1 MKRVRSRGDG
11 DAIPTDA
18 ESANAGVIFRPD
30 FRIATV
36 AQIEGYF
43 FGLNLLADYH
53 GAREGINLGCIVED
67 GPAHAA
73 IYDALIA
80 NVVKSKN
87 AKYDYGKNE
96 EYCDR
101 SADDFVPPYTLM
113 TAEPSIRDFDSNAH
127 LETAE
132 NSLNLDDGGH
142 LLVSPKN

>member
-1 MKRVRSRGDG
+1 
-11 DAIPTDA
+11 
-18 ESANAGVIFRPD
+18 
-30 FRIATV
+30 
-36 AQIEGYF
+36 
-43 FGLNLLADYH
+43 
-53 GAREGINLGCIVED
+53 
-67 GPAHAA
+67 
-73 IYDALIA
+73 LIA

-96 EYCDR
+96 EYCNR

-142 LLVSPKN
+142 LLVSPKNVGGRSAYKPGAKSVPPVSNRLVLGSGMEI